1 MTNRMPTPPEARTV
15 IVGVDTHK
23 HVHVAVAIDS
33 WGIRLRDHAFV
44 ADSGGYQALITWA
57 ETHGRIDAFGIE
69 GTGSDGAGLARAV
82 RRAGHRVVEVNRGD
96 RRTRRAAGK
105 SDTIDAEVA
114 ARSVLAGQSTA
125 IPKTADGAVE
135 MMRQLKITRDTAVKA
150 RTTAMHTLKQ
160 IVVHAPPRSCEKP
173 STPSPI
179 TACSR
184 AAPDSDRAP
193 STRPPQPPSIPSGRS
208 PAAGW
213 LSPRRWRYTTST
225 SRASRPRHR
234 RPSVRASVSA
244 PTRPPR
250 LLIIFGDN
258 PDRIRSEAAFAKLCG
273 ACPIPASSGRTTGRH
288 RLYRG
293 GHRQANAAL
302 HRTVVVRMR
311 FHQPTRRLRRPP
323 DGWRPRPDARSSAAS
338 NASLPVKS
346 TSV

>member
-1 MTNRMPTPPEARTV
+1 MTNRIPTPPDARTV

-44 ADSGGYQALITWA
+44 VDSGGYQALITWA

-69 GTGSDGAGLARAV
+69 GTGSYGAGLARAV

-105 SDTIDAEVA
+105 SDTLDAEVA

-125 IPKTADGAVE
+125 IPKTAGGAVE

-150 RTTAMHTLKQ
+150 RTTAMNTLKQ
-160 IVVHAPPRSCEKP
+160 IVVHAPPALREALHGL
-173 STPSPI
+173 SPT

-193 STRPPQPPSIPSGRS
+193 STRPPRPPSTPSGPS

-213 LSPRRWRYTTST
+213 LSPRKWRYTTST
-225 SRASRPRHR
+225 SRASRPKHH
-234 RPSVRASVSA
+234 RPSVRASVWA
-244 PTRPPR
+244 PT
-250 LLIIFGDN
+250 
-258 PDRIRSEAAFAKLCG
+258 
-273 ACPIPASSGRTTGRH
+273 
-288 RLYRG
+288 
-293 GHRQANAAL
+293 
-302 HRTVVVRMR
+302 
-311 FHQPTRRLRRPP
+311 
-323 DGWRPRPDARSSAAS
+323 PRP
-338 NASLPVKS
+338 NC
-346 TSV
+346 

>member
-1 MTNRMPTPPEARTV
+1 MTTRIPTPPDARTV

-44 ADSGGYQALITWA
+44 VDSGGYQALITWA

-69 GTGSDGAGLARAV
+69 GTGSYGAGLARAV

-150 RTTAMHTLKQ
+150 RTTAMNTLKQ
-160 IVVHAPPRSCEKP
+160 IVVHAPPVLREALHALTDHALRR
-173 STPSPI
+173 TPTGPHRHAQRVRQ
-179 TACSR
+179 TH
-184 AAPDSDRAP
+184 
-193 STRPPQPPSIPSGRS
+193 PPSAS

-213 LSPRRWRYTTST
+213 LSPRKLRYTTSI
-225 SRASRPRHR
+225 SRASRLRHH
-234 RPSVRASVSA
+234 RPSVRASVWA
-244 PTRPPR
+244 PT
-250 LLIIFGDN
+250 
-258 PDRIRSEAAFAKLCG
+258 
-273 ACPIPASSGRTTGRH
+273 
-288 RLYRG
+288 
-293 GHRQANAAL
+293 
-302 HRTVVVRMR
+302 
-311 FHQPTRRLRRPP
+311 
-323 DGWRPRPDARSSAAS
+323 PRP
-338 NASLPVKS
+338 NC
-346 TSV
+346 